1 VTTEQGITEAVQP
14 ASGSSSETG
23 HRKPALTD
31 RIVDLCKRGLLPSPF
46 SVADIRKHFGSDYE
60 GSHIRTVLSNY
71 CEGGY
76 YDVKQGVAPP
86 FRRVSRGK
94 YACA

>member
-1 VTTEQGITEAVQP
+1 MPNQE
-14 ASGSSSETG
+14 
-23 HRKPALTD
+23 PALTA

-46 SVADIRKHFGSDYE
+46 GVADVRRHFGGEYE
-60 GSHIRTVLSNY
+60 DAHIRTVLSNY

-76 YDVKQGVAPP
+76 HDVKQGAAPP

-94 YACA
+94 YICT